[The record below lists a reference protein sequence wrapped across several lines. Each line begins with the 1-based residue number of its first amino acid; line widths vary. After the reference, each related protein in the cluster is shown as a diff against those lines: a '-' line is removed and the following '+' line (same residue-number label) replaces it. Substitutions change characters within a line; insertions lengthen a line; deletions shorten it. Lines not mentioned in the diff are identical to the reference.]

1 MSSVVLHLA
10 AKADDCPMSS
20 VTNNGQN
27 TAVKASV
34 KAVQGDL
41 HFLEKSMLFVAKQ
54 PILIDYN
61 EISKASFSR

>member
-1 MSSVVLHLA
+1 MLRH
-10 AKADDCPMSS
+10 S

-61 EISKASFSR
+61 QISKASFSR

>member
-1 MSSVVLHLA
+1 LLR
-10 AKADDCPMSS
+10 S

-61 EISKASFSR
+61 QISKASFSRYVTNQMSLPNAR